1 MEKNIVCL
9 PGDGIGTE
17 VVDSA
22 VAVLKK
28 IEEKFGHKFN
38 IITKD
43 FGGIAMDN
51 HGESLPK
58 DTLDACMNS
67 DAVLLGAIGGPKW
80 PTTAPDS
87 PEKGLLAIRKG
98 MGLTIN
104 IRPVTVY
111 DAQLSMSPLKENI
124 VKGTDFT
131 IIREL
136 SSGLYFGQPKYRNKD
151 EAVDTMAYGRKEIE
165 NILHFAF
172 KLARKRKSH
181 VTSVDKANILE
192 ASKLWREIAEEI
204 GAQYSD
210 VKLDHIYVDAM
221 AMEFLRRPA
230 DFDVIV
236 TENTFGDILSD
247 EASMLAGSL
256 GMLPSASHPSEGG
269 PSLYEPSHGSAPDI
283 AGQNIANPIATI
295 LSVAM
300 MLDQSFDMT
309 EESKAIENAIYK
321 TLEQG
326 VATKDLG
333 GNATTTE
340 MTKAIVANI

>member
-17 VVDSA
+17 VVASA
-22 VAVLKK
+22 VEVLKV
-28 IEEKFGHKFN
+28 IEEKYGHKFN
-38 IITKD
+38 IIYKD
-43 FGGIAMDN
+43 FGGIAIDN
-51 HGESLPK
+51 HGNSLPD
-58 DTLDACMNS
+58 DTLDACLKS

-80 PTTAPDS
+80 PTTAADN
-87 PEKGLLAIRKG
+87 PERGLLAIRKNMKLG
-98 MGLTIN
+98 IN
-104 IRPVTVY
+104 IRPVTVF
-111 DAQLSMSPLKENI
+111 DIQLPMSPLKEEI

-136 SSGLYFGQPKYRNKD
+136 SGGLYFGQPKYRNEN

-165 NILHFAF
+165 DILHFAF
-172 KLARKRKSH
+172 KLARKRRGL

-192 ASKLWREIAEEI
+192 TSKLWRSIAEEI

-210 VKLDHIYVDAM
+210 VKLEHLYVDAM
-221 AMEFLRRPA
+221 AMEFMRRPA
-230 DFDVIV
+230 HFDVIV

-256 GMLPSASHPSEGG
+256 GMLPSASHAING

-283 AGQNIANPIATI
+283 AGQHIANPIATI

-300 MLDQSFDMT
+300 MLDQSFDLLD
-309 EESKAIENAIYK
+309 EARNIENAVYK

-333 GNATTTE
+333 GNVTTE
-340 MTKAIVANI
+340 EMTAAIISNI

>member
-17 VVDSA
+17 VVESA
-22 VAVLKK
+22 VAVIEK
-28 IEEKFGHKFN
+28 IEQKYGHKFN
-38 IITKD
+38 LIYKD
-43 FGGIAMDN
+43 FGGIAIDN
-51 HGESLPK
+51 HGNSFPQ
-58 DTLDACMNS
+58 DTLDACLKA
-67 DAVLLGAIGGPKW
+67 DAILLGAIGGPKW

-87 PEKGLLAIRKG
+87 PERGLLAIRKS
-98 MGLTIN
+98 LNLNVN

-111 DAQLSMSPLKENI
+111 DAQLHMSPLKEEI

-136 SSGLYFGQPKYRNKD
+136 SSGLYFGQPKYRDND
-151 EAVDTMAYGRKEIE
+151 RAVDTLAYSREEIE

-172 KLARKRKSH
+172 KLARKRRSH
-181 VTSVDKANILE
+181 VTSVDKANILDT
-192 ASKLWREIAEEI
+192 SKLWRQIAEEV

-210 VKLDHIYVDAM
+210 VKLDHLYVDAM
-221 AMEFLRRPA
+221 AMELMRRPA
-230 DFDVIV
+230 FFDVIV
-236 TENTFGDILSD
+236 TENMFGDILSD

-256 GMLPSASHPSEGG
+256 GMLPSASHSING

-283 AGQNIANPIATI
+283 AGQKIANPIATI

-300 MLDQSFDMT
+300 MLDQSFDLT
-309 EESKAIENAIYK
+309 AEAKNIEEAVYK
-321 TLEQG
+321 TIEQG

-340 MTKAIVANI
+340 MTEAIISNI